1 MMMTTV
7 PSLMPLGTKRKRWI
21 FARANCSIFTL
32 TWKCSFRSSRHPWL
46 TGILCL
52 LLTNGCICAP
62 FGIFNSNI
70 PYVAEALSICK
81 IWRVTHIGGP
91 HWPSYTPE
99 NEHVPWK
106 IVVGRLLSFWNGPF
120 LADMLVFRDVSWK
133 SSEIIIV
140 WFQASFWMVYRISHL
155 LVHHYFQCFV
165 ASKMQ
170 QDCLHQ
176 GYLENSRFDLVG
188 KSWWGDLILMWVVK
202 SLLNTPVTNQL
213 TFWACVQILAAVW
226 TIQY

>member
-140 WFQASFWMVYRISHL
+140 WFQASLWMVYRISHL
-155 LVHHYFQCFV
+155 LVQTIIFSV
-165 ASKMQ
+165 L
-170 QDCLHQ
+170 LHPRCSRIVCTK
-176 GYLENSRFDLVG
+176 GILKTADSTWLENLDEV
-188 KSWWGDLILMWVVK
+188 IL
-202 SLLNTPVTNQL
+202 
-213 TFWACVQILAAVW
+213 FWCGWLRVCWIP
-226 TIQY
+226 QYPTS